1 MKNRGR
7 LALPAQREIQ
17 KEENSRGLL
26 LNRFNYIKKA
36 RGLRAFIATPVILSI
51 LFAMLQASCASTG
64 ASRNR
69 SDKGYQF
76 IFDGKT
82 LDGWEFD
89 PRYWRVENG
98 TMVGEI
104 TPSTLLKRNSFILKK
119 GFIAGDFE
127 LKVEYR
133 ISERGNSGINYRST
147 TIDSLPYAMRGY
159 QADINGQNNYTGQNN
174 EERGTTTLAYQGQ
187 RAVVN
192 AMDVPGSFK
201 DHIVN
206 NAWTNRTVTGSLGN
220 TDSLRAQI
228 KKDDWNECHL
238 IIKGNRMLHYINGVL
253 MSDVT
258 DNDPANR
265 KLSGSIGVQV
275 HVGPPMKIEYR
286 NFKIK
291 KL

>member
-1 MKNRGR
+1 MNKMNSMFM
-7 LALPAQREIQ
+7 PSHREVQ
-17 KEENSRGLL
+17 NEENKNSGV
-26 LNRFNYIKKA
+26 LNVFRYIKKA
-36 RGLRAFIATPVILSI
+36 PGFRMFIATPFILSI
-51 LFAMLQASCASTG
+51 LLSMLHGSCASTG
-64 ASRNR
+64 ATHSRTG
-69 SDKGYQF
+69 DGYQL

-89 PRYWRVENG
+89 PLYWRVENG

-104 TPSTLLKRNSFILKK
+104 TPATLLKRNSFIIKK
-119 GFIAGDFE
+119 GLVARDFE

-133 ISERGNSGINYRST
+133 ISERGNSGINYRSI

-159 QADINGQNNYTGQNN
+159 QADINGQNTYTGQNY
-174 EERGTTTLAYQGQ
+174 EERGRTTLAYQGE
-187 RAVVN
+187 RVVVN
-192 AMDVPGSFK
+192 AMDASRSLK
-201 DHIVN
+201 DQVAK

-220 TDSLRAQI
+220 TDSLRSKI

-258 DNDPANR
+258 DNDNANS

-275 HVGPPMKIEYR
+275 HVGPPMKVEYR
-286 NFKIK
+286 NFRIK
-291 KL
+291 QM